1 MRGVCRTAQTLLPG
15 GSTNYTE
22 GENGYDLS
30 YFRNET
36 GEMAAVDGAWRLNAS
51 SANPPVSDLLRR
63 RQNLEMT
70 AIYHTLF

>member
-30 YFRNET
+30 YFRNE
-36 GEMAAVDGAWRLNAS
+36 
-51 SANPPVSDLLRR
+51 
-63 RQNLEMT
+63 
-70 AIYHTLF
+70 